1 MTENASISFDSERE
15 FLAHAHALEQELAQ
29 HYEVMANCME
39 VHNNA
44 AVSSLFLQLSRYGE
58 TLAGKLILNANVSEM
73 PKVPPWK
80 YQWLDIVGTED
91 CMDAASYL
99 MTTYQA
105 LGLALR
111 MEQGS
116 SRFYELTILGSPT
129 KSVKELAVKMLD
141 VKQEHLALL
150 HDWLSR
156 VTEEH
161 DLPPVDLDPP
171 NMPE

>member
-15 FLAHAHALEQELAQ
+15 FLAHAHALEEELTQ
-29 HYEVMANCME
+29 RYGEMANCME
-39 VHNNA
+39 VHNNV

-58 TLAGKLILNANVSEM
+58 ALAGKLILNASISEM

-80 YQWLDIVGTED
+80 YQWLDIVSTED

-99 MTTYQA
+99 MSTYQA
-105 LGLALR
+105 LELALQ
-111 MEQGS
+111 MEQAS
-116 SRFYELTILGSPT
+116 SRFYELAILGSPP
-129 KSVKELAVKMLD
+129 KSVKDLAVKMLA
-141 VKQEHLALL
+141 VKQAHTALL

-156 VTEEH
+156 ATEEH
-161 DLPPVDLDPP
+161 DAPRDDLDPP